1 MDELILY
8 TSADGQ
14 IRLHL
19 RTAGETVWLTQAEI
33 AALFATTKANISLHS
48 KNIFADG
55 ELTEGATVKESL
67 TVQNEGGRTVQ
78 RRLTLYNLDL
88 ILAVGFRIRSPRG
101 VEFRRWAQA
110 HLQDYLLKGF
120 AIDSTRLKKADQADY
135 FDELLARIRDIRAS
149 EKRFYQKVR
158 DLFALSSD
166 YQASTKA
173 SNQFFSEVQNKLIYA
188 VTGKTAAELV
198 LARADPDQPN
208 MALRTWDGSIVRKSD
223 ITIAKNYLDQG
234 EIDKLNRLVVIFLD
248 QAEMRASDRAEL
260 TLNFWRS
267 NVDTLLAFSEQ
278 AVLGGPGSVSQAQMK
293 AIVAQRYDRFDARR
307 RKAEAAQADADD
319 LKELE
324 DLALK
329 ANTL

>member
-19 RTAGETVWLTQAEI
+19 RAAGETVWLTQAEI

-67 TVQNEGGRTVQ
+67 TVQNEGGRMVQ

-173 SNQFFSEVQNKLIYA
+173 SNQFFSEVQNKLLCA

-198 LARADPDQPN
+198 LTRADPAQPN
-208 MALRTWDGSIVRKSD
+208 MARKTWDGSTVRKSD
-223 ITIAKNYLDQG
+223 ITIARNYLDRG
-234 EIDKLNRLVVIFLD
+234 KSTD
-248 QAEMRASDRAEL
+248 
-260 TLNFWRS
+260 
-267 NVDTLLAFSEQ
+267 
-278 AVLGGPGSVSQAQMK
+278 
-293 AIVAQRYDRFDARR
+293 
-307 RKAEAAQADADD
+307 
-319 LKELE
+319 
-324 DLALK
+324 
-329 ANTL
+329 